1 MKQSRQI
8 VKSGETL
15 IHRYRTQLNFRAEAS
30 LYLSLGINLLY
41 AVYKAGTGIYY
52 RSAWFGMTAFYYLI
66 LSTVRF
72 FLLRGV
78 RSKGQNLLRSFQKYR
93 FCGWMLLILTLPIAG
108 MGFYTIFEGHTA
120 VYPGHLIYAAATY
133 TFYNFGAAIAN
144 LVRYRRL
151 QNPIYSA
158 SKILAFATAIV
169 SLFSLQTAMI
179 TAFGESGAYQR
190 MMNLCTGLGVFVT
203 AAVLA
208 LFMIRRAKRAIAELS
223 RLAEQ
228 NRHL

>member
-120 VYPGHLIYAAATY
+120 VLQGGHQGRNEAGRRRHPRNRDDAGD
-133 TFYNFGAAIAN
+133 GAD
-144 LVRYRRL
+144 RR
-151 QNPIYSA
+151 
-158 SKILAFATAIV
+158 V
-169 SLFSLQTAMI
+169 
-179 TAFGESGAYQR
+179 
-190 MMNLCTGLGVFVT
+190 
-203 AAVLA
+203 A
-208 LFMIRRAKRAIAELS
+208 LPRK
-223 RLAEQ
+223 
-228 NRHL
+228 H